1 MMPTKMSKKGK
12 TFHSQARAIVNNVK
26 ICLKKKK
33 AMKTLK
39 FPISQATKRTTE
51 ATKIT
56 ESTIKKKKKSMQW
69 KNSKKILVTF
79 YQLPESTAKGL
90 KVVIA
95 KWEILKTWDHK
106 TLTINS
112 HFVSYVTHASS
123 ICFYVKL
130 C

>member
-56 ESTIKKKKKSMQW
+56 ESTIKKKKKHAVEEFK
-69 KNSKKILVTF
+69 KNFGDILPTPRKHCKR
-79 YQLPESTAKGL
+79 PESRNCQMGDPQN
-90 KVVIA
+90 VG
-95 KWEILKTWDHK
+95 
-106 TLTINS
+106 S
-112 HFVSYVTHASS
+112 
-123 ICFYVKL
+123 
-130 C
+130 